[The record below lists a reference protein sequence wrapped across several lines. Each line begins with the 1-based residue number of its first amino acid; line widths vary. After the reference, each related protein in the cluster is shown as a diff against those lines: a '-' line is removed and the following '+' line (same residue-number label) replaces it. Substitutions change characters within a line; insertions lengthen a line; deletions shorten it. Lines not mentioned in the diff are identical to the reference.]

1 MPIHIIWGNDIN
13 ACNKA
18 IEKIINT
25 NVSPNW
31 SSLNISKFNGED
43 PNQIFQAL
51 EEIQSPPLGDG
62 SRIVLLKNNPIF
74 NIKNEKY
81 IYIFENNLK
90 KIPDLN

>member
-62 SRIVLLKNNPIF
+62 SRIVLLKIILF
-74 NIKNEKY
+74 LILKTKNIY
-81 IYIFENNLK
+81 IYLRI
-90 KIPDLN
+90 I